1 MSKPAKI
8 KTNENDVPHEQEQ
21 PTEPLSEEAQRQ
33 QVYQIS
39 ANRGRAKHK
48 MRYVERSLEDTGDCR
63 LCVGAIRPEEE
74 DTDPS

>member
-1 MSKPAKI
+1 MNKKADTTAADKASQ
-8 KTNENDVPHEQEQ
+8 NDDEK
-21 PTEPLSEEAQRQ
+21 RQ

-63 LCVGAIRPEEE
+63 LCVGAISPEDE
-74 DTDPS
+74 DTEQS

>member
-1 MSKPAKI
+1 MSKPTKAS
-8 KTNENDVPHEQEQ
+8 ENDVAPNYEQ
-21 PTEPLSEEAQRQ
+21 PNAPSSDEAQRQ

-39 ANRGRAKHK
+39 VNRGRARHK

>member
-1 MSKPAKI
+1 MNKKADTTDADKAPQSDDEK
-8 KTNENDVPHEQEQ
+8 
-21 PTEPLSEEAQRQ
+21 RQ

-63 LCVGAIRPEEE
+63 LCVGAISPEDD
-74 DTDPS
+74 DTEQS